1 MRHDPLELAQTN
13 ALFQLRRGLVT
24 IQQGK
29 ETGDTLASLS
39 VAYRVLALCAL
50 LREADPNRFT
60 ELLCK
65 AGQVRL
71 HLLERA
77 TTGVQV
83 SPRAMAASNDVG
95 FLSSL
100 AAGDL
105 PTARRIAALSP
116 VTPTPGW
123 EDEEDFVFFH
133 CLHRMVHPVPE
144 EAGLRQV
151 LMRWRRLEADSPS
164 PFLQVCESLLENEST
179 RFHASFTQM
188 LDARQTLMREYR
200 KQLDF
205 DRELY
210 ATEGKVYINGLA
222 ILRLAESRGLPGREH
237 DVLIPRLAL
246 LSSFKPLPEH
256 AWREP

>member
-1 MRHDPLELAQTN
+1 M
-13 ALFQLRRGLVT
+13 
-24 IQQGK
+24 
-29 ETGDTLASLS
+29 ASIS

-50 LREADPNRFT
+50 LREADSNRFT

-65 AGQVRL
+65 AGQARL
-71 HLLERA
+71 NLLERA
-77 TTGVQV
+77 TSGLQV
-83 SPRAMAASNDVG
+83 SPRVMAASNDVG
-95 FLSSL
+95 FLASL

-116 VTPTPGW
+116 DTATPGW

-133 CLHRMVHPVPE
+133 CLHQMVHPEPQG
-144 EAGLRQV
+144 AGLRQV
-151 LMRWRRLEADSPS
+151 LTRWRQLEGDSPS
-164 PFLQVCESLLENEST
+164 PFFQVCESLLENEAS

-188 LDARQTLMREYR
+188 LDARQVLMREYR
-200 KQLDF
+200 KQLNF

-222 ILRLAESRGLPGREH
+222 LLRLAESRGLPGREH

-256 AWREP
+256 AWREL

>member
-13 ALFQLRRGLVT
+13 ALFQLRRALAT
-24 IQQGK
+24 TTQGK
-29 ETGDTLASLS
+29 ETGATLASIS

-50 LREADPNRFT
+50 LREADSNRFG

-65 AGQVRL
+65 AGQARL

-77 TTGVQV
+77 TTGLQV

-95 FLSSL
+95 FLASL

-116 VTPTPGW
+116 NTPTPGW
-123 EDEEDFVFFH
+123 EDEEDFIFFH
-133 CLHRMVHPVPE
+133 CLHRMVHPTSE
-144 EAGLRQV
+144 EAGLRPI
-151 LMRWRRLEADSPS
+151 LTRWRQLEADSPS
-164 PFLQVCESLLENEST
+164 PFFQVCASLMENESS
-179 RFHASFTQM
+179 RFQAAFTQM

-200 KQLDF
+200 KQLNF

-222 ILRLAESRGLPGREH
+222 LLRLAESRGLPGREH

-256 AWREP
+256 AWREL